1 MEWKLAP
8 TINDVQGQN
17 DTFLRKGVPRNG
29 PSSKKITETPEF
41 QNRSRVGDAAQGGLA
56 A

>member
-29 PSSKKITETPEF
+29 PLQQKDH
-41 QNRSRVGDAAQGGLA
+41 RDA
-56 A
+56 